1 MKYLVLA
8 LLSLGSISA
17 HAAVGQAG
25 CGLGNQI
32 LGNDPGF
39 MQVFA
44 AFSNGFSGNQ
54 TSGITSGTSNCLDS
68 RGNAAVEAFVE
79 ANQVALNNDISRGS
93 GETVVA
99 LSNMLSCANGNVA
112 AKALQSS
119 FDEISAQST
128 APAMTE
134 TIKRTLK
141 AAPQAGCNAL
151 I

>member
-1 MKYLVLA
+1 MKYLVISLLA
-8 LLSLGSISA
+8 LGSINA
-17 HAAVGQAG
+17 AAAVGQAG

-32 LGNDPGF
+32 LGNEPGF
-39 MQVFA
+39 MQVVA
-44 AFSNGFSGNQ
+44 ATSNGFSGSQ
-54 TSGITSGTSNCLDS
+54 TFGITSGTSNCLDS

-93 GETVVA
+93 GETVST

-112 AKALQSS
+112 AKALQTS
-119 FDEISAQST
+119 FDEISSQKS

-134 TIKRTLK
+134 SIKRTLRS
-141 AAPQAGCNAL
+141 APQAGCAL